1 MNYNPE
7 TVLGLDD
14 ESFLLLLNEKVSE
27 ILPEYNFTDKN
38 RNILHY
44 IAQYQAKTIQ
54 DHEKNIQVLKRIESV
69 SSSSF
74 LRELANAQSSDSK
87 ITPLSLACF
96 YGNFDVCEFL
106 IQNGANVNYPDIH
119 GYTPLHRACLRKFE
133 ERHDDYVKIVDLL
146 IKVGADINSRDIQGW
161 LPIHHAITMADDD
174 KKEESILKKYDKH
187 DILDILLSNPNIK
200 LNIEEEEDELMLV
213 RKYSQSVLTSPLHL
227 AYEFGFIDVAD
238 KLIGKGA
245 NVYVTNSKNKK
256 PYDCA
261 DKRILNFHRR
271 KELFLLM
278 VSSF

>member
-1 MNYNPE
+1 MNYNPD
-7 TVLGLDD
+7 TVLELDD
-14 ESFLLLLNEKVSE
+14 ESFLLLLNEKVNE

-96 YGNFDVCEFL
+96 YGNFDVFKFL
-106 IQNGANVNYPDIH
+106 IQNEANVNCSDIH

-133 ERHDDYVKIVDLL
+133 ERHDDYVKIVELL
-146 IKVGADINSRDIQGW
+146 LQVGADINSRDIHGW
-161 LPIHHAITMADDD
+161 LPIHDAIFMADAD
-174 KKEESILKKYDKH
+174 KNEESILKKYDKH
-187 DILDILLSNPNIK
+187 EILDILLSNPDIK
-200 LNIEEEEDELMLV
+200 LNIDGEEEELKLI
-213 RKYSQSVLTSPLHL
+213 RKYSQSVLQSPLHL
-227 AYEFGFIDVAD
+227 ALEMGLYDVAD

-245 NVYVTNSKNKK
+245 NVVAKNLKNKL
-256 PYDCA
+256 PCECA
-261 DKRILNFHRR
+261 DKRKLTFHMQR
-271 KELFLLM
+271 FLLT
-278 VSSF
+278 FLF